1 MNPYGTIREFAIG
14 EQPKPD
20 EIEIPAADVDEI
32 RSWPRARRRAW
43 YRDQAKRLHK
53 EGIRS

>member
-1 MNPYGTIREFAIG
+1 MNPQGDIREIPPL

-32 RSWPRARRRAW
+32 RRWPRARRRAW
-43 YRDQAKRLHK
+43 YREQAKKLGRK
-53 EGIRS
+53 P